1 MTWICLNMLHILRVT
16 LLVIH
21 RLSWQLHCIQWMLQ
35 FPWMLY
41 LTILSVKQYVH
52 PYLLNFRLQKVSVY
66 WVEALNSLHFQIDN
80 THIIVETFLRHSVNR
95 QVSALFVHPA
105 MPEPLTHLDEC
116 FTCKA
121 VGGEEKKLLVC
132 LCHAAAY
139 CGKECQVA
147 WVYFLPNAPGGG
159 RILRNFGKS

>member
-80 THIIVETFLRHSVNR
+80 THIIVEAFLRQSVNMFRRYLSSNAGATDSPWWVFHLQSSRRGREEAARVLMSRRRLLR
-95 QVSALFVHPA
+95 QGV
-105 MPEPLTHLDEC
+105 
-116 FTCKA
+116 
-121 VGGEEKKLLVC
+121 
-132 LCHAAAY
+132 
-139 CGKECQVA
+139 
-147 WVYFLPNAPGGG
+147 PGGMG
-159 RILRNFGKS
+159 IFSSKCAGGGVAF

>member
-66 WVEALNSLHFQIDN
+66 WVEALNSLHFQTDN
-80 THIIVETFLRHSVNR
+80 THIIVKTFLRQSVNR
-95 QVSALFVHPA
+95 QVSALIVQQCRSHWLTSMSVSPVKQSA
-105 MPEPLTHLDEC
+105 GKKNSCSCAYVTPPLTAARSARWHGYI
-116 FTCKA
+116 FFQMRR
-121 VGGEEKKLLVC
+121 GG
-132 LCHAAAY
+132 
-139 CGKECQVA
+139 VA
-147 WVYFLPNAPGGG
+147 F
-159 RILRNFGKS
+159 